1 MKAYAKTLW
10 VAALVLPALLAF
22 APSAAAETAAVEPA
36 AAAFKQYPRIV
47 DLNFVKDYAVFP
59 KRSDVMI
66 VDSRP
71 RARMYDVGH
80 IPGAVSIPDREFDQH
95 VGMLPAD
102 KNTLLIFYCGGVK
115 CGKSHVSAFMAEK
128 LGYTNIAVYADGYP
142 DWLKAGN
149 PGAVSTAYVKKVL
162 DGGEKVALIDAR
174 PKARQY
180 DKGHLPGAISLSY
193 TEFDKVATERLPAD
207 KATPLVF
214 YCGGFACPLSDK
226 SARKAMALGY
236 TNVKTYP
243 AGYPEWVATYG
254 KDAVTVAGAA
264 SVQAPKKVDGI
275 MAGKEPGSIA
285 YESFLAVA
293 SNHPETIT
301 IVDVRSPAEYKAG
314 SFRTAINLP
323 IDRLEK
329 EVDTLPTGKPIVF
342 VCNTGA
348 LSGEAYDMVKLLRP
362 KLATYFYNGMIT
374 YHKDGTFKLQPAAG

>member
-1 MKAYAKTLW
+1 MKAYAKSLW
-10 VAALVLPALLAF
+10 VAVFALPALLAF
-22 APSAAAETAAVEPA
+22 APAASAETAVTGTAAV
-36 AAAFKQYPRIV
+36 AFKQYPRIV

-59 KRSDVMI
+59 KRDDVMI
-66 VDSRP
+66 IDARP

-95 VGMLPAD
+95 VNVLPKD

-115 CGKSHVSAFMAEK
+115 CGKSHASAFMAEK
-128 LGYTNIAVYADGYP
+128 LGYTNIAVYAAGYP
-142 DWLKAGN
+142 DWLQAGN
-149 PGAVSTAYVKKVL
+149 PGAVSTAYVKKLL
-162 DGGEKVALIDAR
+162 DTGEKVVIVDAR

-180 DKGHLPGAISLSY
+180 DKGHLPNAISLSY
-193 TEFDKVATERLPAD
+193 TEFDKVAAERLPAD

-214 YCGGFACPLSDK
+214 YCGGYACPLSDK
-226 SARKAMALGY
+226 SARKAMELGY

-254 KDAVTVAGAA
+254 KDAVIVAGAGA
-264 SVQAPKKVDGI
+264 AVKAQPAVAGI
-275 MAGKEPGSIA
+275 VAGKESGSIS
-285 YESFLAVA
+285 YESFLEIAT
-293 SNHPETIT
+293 NRPETIT

-314 SFRTAINLP
+314 SFKTAINVP

-329 EVDTLPTGKPIVF
+329 ELDTLPTGKPIVF

-362 KLATYFYNGMIT
+362 QLAMYFYNGMIT
-374 YHKDGTFKLQPAAG
+374 YHKDGTFQLKRPA